1 MIAPG
6 RVWICTFCGY
16 NPPLFPKLLL
26 EMLLFQ
32 GTAWRRDL
40 GIFFFSPKSI
50 KPISLSLKVFT
61 PRIWTIKEEN
71 HQSSETRGLGTSK
84 SCIIYTHGV
93 CPLQAFKTPG
103 CYYQEIRCLCI
114 EIKTAIRAVVSG
126 ALSTVRHSTCQ
137 VHCIIS
143 GRGSGRK
150 YHCPHFIYMR
160 KWGLRYIKKPPE
172 IIDVRVQSRN

>member
-1 MIAPG
+1 MATIPPSFQS
-6 RVWICTFCGY
+6 FCWKCSYFKG
-16 NPPLFPKLLL
+16 
-26 EMLLFQ
+26 Q
-32 GTAWRRDL
+32 L
-40 GIFFFSPKSI
+40 GAEIWGFFFFSPKSI

-137 VHCIIS
+137 VHCITS